1 MDAGLAAVL
10 GAAVGT
16 LGTGGAAVFTTWWS
30 SSAQERQIHR
40 QIRFEH
46 LRDRREPRSRAY
58 AEVVA
63 QTQVL
68 GRRLDECNER
78 DREANLVLDDVPQE
92 IRKLADLCARVAVEG
107 PASIADQAQTLLV
120 QAREAYSAASD
131 LLAVAEG
138 QIEEQEELL
147 LMSRDGTEAL
157 DTELGRFMELARH
170 ALDDDGS
177 SF

>member
-10 GAAVGT
+10 GAAVGA

-30 SSAQERQIHR
+30 AAAQESQIHR

-46 LRDRREPRSRAY
+46 LRDRRDPRSRAY

-78 DREANLVLDDVPQE
+78 DRAPGQNLDGFPQE
-92 IRKLADLCARVAVEG
+92 VRKLADLCARVAVEG
-107 PASIADQAQTLLV
+107 PAIVAAQAQALLV
-120 QAREAYSAASD
+120 QTREAYSVASD

-138 QIEEQEELL
+138 GIEEYEESLRL
-147 LMSRDGTEAL
+147 SRDATETL
-157 DTELGRFMELARH
+157 DTELGRFIDLARH

-177 SF
+177 H